1 MKVSIH
7 QPNYIPW
14 AGYFYKIYKSDVFV
28 FLDDVQYSNEGMHN
42 YHYLKTPQVLL
53 RLKIPVDYHFGDE
66 ICAVRT
72 KDELHW
78 KEKHLQL
85 LEANY
90 KKAPYFKEVSEDFK
104 AILTI
109 DYPNMAA
116 LNIEIIR
123 YFARKLNIT
132 TQFVNASSL
141 SIDSHREEKVISICK
156 SLFATEYL
164 SGTGARSYQKEEN
177 FTNEGIK
184 LTYINYQPVE
194 YRQLWGDFHANVS
207 ILDYLMN
214 CGYNFEPVLNQ
225 QMMEYERIR

>member
-42 YHYLKTPQVLL
+42 YHYLKTAQVPL
-53 RLKIPVDYHFGDE
+53 RLKIPVDYHFGDN

-72 KDELHW
+72 KDELRW

-116 LNIEIIR
+116 LNMEIIC
-123 YFARKLNIT
+123 YFARKLNIAT
-132 TQFVNASSL
+132 LFVNASSL
-141 SIDSHREEKVISICK
+141 SIDTHREEKVISICK
-156 SLFATEYL
+156 CLSATEYL
-164 SGTGARSYQKEEN
+164 SGTGARSYQKEES

-214 CGYNFEPVLNQ
+214 CGYNFDPVLNQ
-225 QMMEYERIR
+225 QMVEYEGIR